1 MNSSSLGF
9 ICLTFKSIKFR
20 KGSFILNDISSLI
33 NILALIQLSSGNT
46 TSQCNCGYNNSSGF
60 DMIMMTLLK
69 AISQNNQQTSNGYN
83 LSSNSE
89 NLFNELDNVVNNT
102 TSRFIDVDTKDKSVK
117 TRIENAVEQASK
129 KYNIDANLIKAII
142 KVESDFNPNTVS
154 SAGAKGLMQ
163 LMPENCRDLGVTDP
177 FNIEQNIDAGTRHI
191 KEYIDMFGGS
201 IEMGLMAYNGGPGRM
216 KSRGVES
223 ISDLYKMPKE
233 TQNYIPKVMKYY
245 RG

>member
-1 MNSSSLGF
+1 MNE
-9 ICLTFKSIKFR
+9 
-20 KGSFILNDISSLI
+20 ISSLI
-33 NILALIQLSSGNT
+33 NILALTQLGNNS

-60 DMIMMTLLK
+60 DMIMMSLLK
-69 AISQNNQQTSNGYN
+69 ALSQNNQQTSSGYN
-83 LSSNSE
+83 LLSNSE
-89 NLFNELDNVVNNT
+89 NLFNELDNVANNT
-102 TSRFIDVDTKDKSVK
+102 IGKFIEVDAKDKSIK
-117 TRIENAVEQASK
+117 SRIENAVEQASK

>member
-1 MNSSSLGF
+1 MSE
-9 ICLTFKSIKFR
+9 
-20 KGSFILNDISSLI
+20 ISSLI
-33 NILALIQLSSGNT
+33 NILALTQLSGSNT
-46 TSQCNCGYNNSSGF
+46 TNQCNCGYNNSSGF

-69 AISQNNQQTSNGYN
+69 ALSQNNQQTSNGYN

-89 NLFNELDNVVNNT
+89 KLFNELDSVANDTVGK
-102 TSRFIDVDTKDKSVK
+102 FIEVDTKDKSVK
-117 TRIENAVEQASK
+117 SRIENAVEQASK
-129 KYNIDANLIKAII
+129 KYNVDANLIKAII

-163 LMPENCRDLGVTDP
+163 LMPENCRDLGVTNP

-216 KSRGVES
+216 RSRGVES

>member
-1 MNSSSLGF
+1 MNE
-9 ICLTFKSIKFR
+9 
-20 KGSFILNDISSLI
+20 ISSLI
-33 NILALIQLSSGNT
+33 NILALTQLSGSNT
-46 TSQCNCGYNNSSGF
+46 TNQCNCGYNNSSGF

-69 AISQNNQQTSNGYN
+69 ALSQNNQQTSNGYN

-89 NLFNELDNVVNNT
+89 KLFNELDSVANNT
-102 TSRFIDVDTKDKSVK
+102 VGKFIEVDTKDKSVK
-117 TRIENAVEQASK
+117 SRIENAVEQASK
-129 KYNIDANLIKAII
+129 KYNVDANLIKAII

-163 LMPENCRDLGVTDP
+163 LMPENCRDLGVTNP

-216 KSRGVES
+216 RSRGVES

>member
-1 MNSSSLGF
+1 MNE
-9 ICLTFKSIKFR
+9 
-20 KGSFILNDISSLI
+20 ISSLI
-33 NILALIQLSSGNT
+33 NILALTQLSGSNT
-46 TSQCNCGYNNSSGF
+46 TNQCNCTYNNSSGF

-69 AISQNNQQTSNGYN
+69 ALSQNNQHTSNSYN
-83 LSSNSE
+83 LLSNSE

-102 TSRFIDVDTKDKSVK
+102 TSRYIDVDTKDKNVK
-117 TRIENAVEQASK
+117 LRIENAVDQASK
-129 KYNIDANLIKAII
+129 KYNVDSNLIKAII

>member
-1 MNSSSLGF
+1 MNE
-9 ICLTFKSIKFR
+9 
-20 KGSFILNDISSLI
+20 ISSLI
-33 NILALIQLSSGNT
+33 NILALTQLSGSNST
-46 TSQCNCGYNNSSGF
+46 NQCNCEYNNSSGF
-60 DMIMMTLLK
+60 DMIMMSLLK
-69 AISQNNQQTSNGYN
+69 ALSQNNQQTYSNGYN
-83 LSSNSE
+83 LSSDSE
-89 NLFNELDNVVNNT
+89 NLFNELNNVANNT
-102 TSRFIDVDTKDKSVK
+102 IGKFIEVDAKDKSAK
-117 TRIENAVEQASK
+117 SRIENAVEQASK

>member
-1 MNSSSLGF
+1 MNE
-9 ICLTFKSIKFR
+9 
-20 KGSFILNDISSLI
+20 ISSLI
-33 NILALIQLSSGNT
+33 NILALTQLSGSNT
-46 TSQCNCGYNNSSGF
+46 TNQCNCGYNNSSGF

-69 AISQNNQQTSNGYN
+69 ALSQNNQQTSNGYN

-89 NLFNELDNVVNNT
+89 KLFNELDSVANNT
-102 TSRFIDVDTKDKSVK
+102 VGKFIEVDTKDKSVK
-117 TRIENAVEQASK
+117 SRIENAVEQASK
-129 KYNIDANLIKAII
+129 KYNVDANLIKAII

-216 KSRGVES
+216 RSRGVES

>member
-1 MNSSSLGF
+1 MNE
-9 ICLTFKSIKFR
+9 
-20 KGSFILNDISSLI
+20 ISSLI
-33 NILALIQLSSGNT
+33 NILALTQLSGSNT
-46 TSQCNCGYNNSSGF
+46 TNQCNCGYNNSSGF

-69 AISQNNQQTSNGYN
+69 ALSQNNQQTSNGYN

-89 NLFNELDNVVNNT
+89 KLFNELDSVANNT
-102 TSRFIDVDTKDKSVK
+102 VGKFIEVDTKDKSVK
-117 TRIENAVEQASK
+117 SRIENAVEQASK
-129 KYNIDANLIKAII
+129 KYNVDANLIKAII

-163 LMPENCRDLGVTDP
+163 LMPENCRDLGVTNP

-191 KEYIDMFGGS
+191 KESIDMFGGS

-216 KSRGVES
+216 RSRGVES

>member
-1 MNSSSLGF
+1 MESCF
-9 ICLTFKSIKFR
+9 ISVTLKFIKFR
-20 KGSFILNDISSLI
+20 KGRFILNEISSLI
-33 NILALIQLSSGNT
+33 NILALTQLSGSNT
-46 TSQCNCGYNNSSGF
+46 TNQCNCTYNNSSGF

-69 AISQNNQQTSNGYN
+69 ALSQNNQQTSNGYN

-89 NLFNELDNVVNNT
+89 NLFDELGSVVNNT
-102 TSRFIDVDTKDKSVK
+102 ASRFIDVDTKDKSVK
-117 TRIENAVEQASK
+117 SRIENAIEQASK
-129 KYNIDANLIKAII
+129 KYNVDSNLIKAII

>member
-1 MNSSSLGF
+1 MNE
-9 ICLTFKSIKFR
+9 
-20 KGSFILNDISSLI
+20 ISSLI
-33 NILALIQLSSGNT
+33 NILALTQLSGSNT
-46 TSQCNCGYNNSSGF
+46 TNQCNCGYNNSSGF

-69 AISQNNQQTSNGYN
+69 ALSQNNQQTSNGYN

-89 NLFNELDNVVNNT
+89 KLFNELDSVANNT
-102 TSRFIDVDTKDKSVK
+102 VGKFIEVDTKDKSVK
-117 TRIENAVEQASK
+117 SRIENAVEQASK
-129 KYNIDANLIKAII
+129 KYNVDANLIKAII

-154 SAGAKGLMQ
+154 SVGAKGLMQ
-163 LMPENCRDLGVTDP
+163 LMPENCRDLGVTNP

-216 KSRGVES
+216 RSRGVES

>member
-1 MNSSSLGF
+1 MNE
-9 ICLTFKSIKFR
+9 
-20 KGSFILNDISSLI
+20 ISSLI
-33 NILALIQLSSGNT
+33 NILALTQLSGSNT
-46 TSQCNCGYNNSSGF
+46 TNQCNCTYNNSSGF

-69 AISQNNQQTSNGYN
+69 ALSQNNQHTSNSYN
-83 LSSNSE
+83 LLSNSE

-102 TSRFIDVDTKDKSVK
+102 TSRFIDVDTKDKNVK
-117 TRIENAVEQASK
+117 LRIENAVEQASK
-129 KYNIDANLIKAII
+129 KYNVDANLIKAII

>member
-1 MNSSSLGF
+1 MESCF
-9 ICLTFKSIKFR
+9 ISVTLKFIKFR
-20 KGSFILNDISSLI
+20 KGRFILNEISSLI
-33 NILALIQLSSGNT
+33 NILALTQLSGSNT
-46 TSQCNCGYNNSSGF
+46 TNQCNCTYNNSSGF

-69 AISQNNQQTSNGYN
+69 ALSQNNQQTSNGYN

-89 NLFNELDNVVNNT
+89 NLFDELGSVVNNT
-102 TSRFIDVDTKDKSVK
+102 ASRFIDVDTKDKSVK
-117 TRIENAVEQASK
+117 SRIENAIEQASK
-129 KYNIDANLIKAII
+129 KYNVDSNLIKAII

-163 LMPENCRDLGVTDP
+163 LMPENCRDLGVTNP

>member
-1 MNSSSLGF
+1 MNE
-9 ICLTFKSIKFR
+9 
-20 KGSFILNDISSLI
+20 ISSLI
-33 NILALIQLSSGNT
+33 NILALTQLSGSNT
-46 TSQCNCGYNNSSGF
+46 TNQCNCGYNNSSGF

-69 AISQNNQQTSNGYN
+69 ALSQNNQQTSNGYN

-89 NLFNELDNVVNNT
+89 KLFNELDSVANNT
-102 TSRFIDVDTKDKSVK
+102 VGKFIEVDTKDKSVK
-117 TRIENAVEQASK
+117 SRIENAVEQASK
-129 KYNIDANLIKAII
+129 KYNVDANLIKAII

-163 LMPENCRDLGVTDP
+163 LMPENCRDLGVTNP

-201 IEMGLMAYNGGPGRM
+201 IEMGLMSYNGGPGRM
-216 KSRGVES
+216 RSRGVES

-233 TQNYIPKVMKYY
+233 TQNYIPKVIKYY

>member
-1 MNSSSLGF
+1 MNE
-9 ICLTFKSIKFR
+9 
-20 KGSFILNDISSLI
+20 ISSLI
-33 NILALIQLSSGNT
+33 NILALTQLSGSNT
-46 TSQCNCGYNNSSGF
+46 TNQCNCGYNNSSGF

-69 AISQNNQQTSNGYN
+69 ALSQNNQQTSNGYN

-89 NLFNELDNVVNNT
+89 KLFNELDSVANNT
-102 TSRFIDVDTKDKSVK
+102 VGKFIEVDTKDKSVK
-117 TRIENAVEQASK
+117 SRIENAVEQASK
-129 KYNIDANLIKAII
+129 KYNVDANLIKAII

-163 LMPENCRDLGVTDP
+163 LMPENCRDLGVTNP

-201 IEMGLMAYNGGPGRM
+201 IEMGLMAYNGAPGRM
-216 KSRGVES
+216 RSRGVES

>member
-1 MNSSSLGF
+1 MNE
-9 ICLTFKSIKFR
+9 
-20 KGSFILNDISSLI
+20 ISSLI
-33 NILALIQLSSGNT
+33 NILALTQLSGSNT
-46 TSQCNCGYNNSSGF
+46 TNQCNCGYNNSSGF

-69 AISQNNQQTSNGYN
+69 ALSQNNQQTSNGYN

-89 NLFNELDNVVNNT
+89 KLFNELDSVANNT
-102 TSRFIDVDTKDKSVK
+102 VGKFIEVDTKDKSVK
-117 TRIENAVEQASK
+117 SRIENAVEQASK
-129 KYNIDANLIKAII
+129 KYNVDANLIKAII

-163 LMPENCRDLGVTDP
+163 LMPENCRDLGVTNP

-191 KEYIDMFGGS
+191 KDYIDMFGGS

-216 KSRGVES
+216 RSRGVES

>member
-1 MNSSSLGF
+1 MNE
-9 ICLTFKSIKFR
+9 
-20 KGSFILNDISSLI
+20 ISSLI
-33 NILALIQLSSGNT
+33 NILALTQLSGSNT
-46 TSQCNCGYNNSSGF
+46 TNQCNCTYNNSSGF

-69 AISQNNQQTSNGYN
+69 ALSQNNQHTSNSYN
-83 LSSNSE
+83 LLSNSE

-102 TSRFIDVDTKDKSVK
+102 TSRFIDVDTKDKNVK
-117 TRIENAVEQASK
+117 LRIENAVEQASK
-129 KYNIDANLIKAII
+129 KYNVDSNLIKAII

>member
-1 MNSSSLGF
+1 MNE
-9 ICLTFKSIKFR
+9 
-20 KGSFILNDISSLI
+20 ISSLI
-33 NILALIQLSSGNT
+33 NILALTQLSGSNT
-46 TSQCNCGYNNSSGF
+46 TNQCNCGYNNSSGF

-69 AISQNNQQTSNGYN
+69 ALSQNNQQTSNGYN

-89 NLFNELDNVVNNT
+89 KLFNELDSVANNT
-102 TSRFIDVDTKDKSVK
+102 VGKFIEVDTKDKSVK
-117 TRIENAVEQASK
+117 SRI
-129 KYNIDANLIKAII
+129 
-142 KVESDFNPNTVS
+142 DFNPNTVS

-163 LMPENCRDLGVTDP
+163 LMPENCRDLGVTNP

-216 KSRGVES
+216 RSRGVES

>member
-1 MNSSSLGF
+1 MESCF
-9 ICLTFKSIKFR
+9 ISVTLKFIKFR
-20 KGSFILNDISSLI
+20 KGRFILNEISSLI
-33 NILALIQLSSGNT
+33 NILALTQLSGSNT
-46 TSQCNCGYNNSSGF
+46 TNQCNCTYNNSSGF

-69 AISQNNQQTSNGYN
+69 ALSQNNQQTSNGYN

-89 NLFNELDNVVNNT
+89 NLFDELGSVVNNT
-102 TSRFIDVDTKDKSVK
+102 ASRFIDVDTKDKSVK
-117 TRIENAVEQASK
+117 SRIENAIEQASK
-129 KYNIDANLIKAII
+129 KYNVDSNLIKAII

-223 ISDLYKMPKE
+223 IFDLYKMPKE

>member
-1 MNSSSLGF
+1 MNE
-9 ICLTFKSIKFR
+9 
-20 KGSFILNDISSLI
+20 ISSLI
-33 NILALIQLSSGNT
+33 NILVLTQLSGSNT
-46 TSQCNCGYNNSSGF
+46 TNQCNCTYNNSSGF

-69 AISQNNQQTSNGYN
+69 ALSQNNQQTSNGYN

-89 NLFNELDNVVNNT
+89 NLFDELGSVVNNT
-102 TSRFIDVDTKDKSVK
+102 ASRFIDVDTKDKSVK
-117 TRIENAVEQASK
+117 SRIENAIEQASK
-129 KYNIDANLIKAII
+129 KYNVDSNLIKAII

>member
-1 MNSSSLGF
+1 MNE
-9 ICLTFKSIKFR
+9 
-20 KGSFILNDISSLI
+20 ISSLI
-33 NILALIQLSSGNT
+33 NILALTQLSGSNT
-46 TSQCNCGYNNSSGF
+46 TNQCNCTYNNSSGF

-69 AISQNNQQTSNGYN
+69 ALSQNNQQTSNGYN

-89 NLFNELDNVVNNT
+89 NLFDELGSVVNNT
-102 TSRFIDVDTKDKSVK
+102 ASRFIDVDTKDKNVK
-117 TRIENAVEQASK
+117 LRIENAIEQASK
-129 KYNIDANLIKAII
+129 KYNVDSNLIKAII

>member
-1 MNSSSLGF
+1 MNE
-9 ICLTFKSIKFR
+9 
-20 KGSFILNDISSLI
+20 ISSLI
-33 NILALIQLSSGNT
+33 NILALTQLSGSNT
-46 TSQCNCGYNNSSGF
+46 TNQCNCTYNNSSGF

-69 AISQNNQQTSNGYN
+69 ALSQNNQQTSNGYN
-83 LSSNSE
+83 LLSNSE

-102 TSRFIDVDTKDKSVK
+102 TSRFIDVDTKDKNVK
-117 TRIENAVEQASK
+117 LRIENAVEQASK
-129 KYNIDANLIKAII
+129 KYNVDSNLIKAII

>member
-1 MNSSSLGF
+1 MNE
-9 ICLTFKSIKFR
+9 
-20 KGSFILNDISSLI
+20 ISSLI
-33 NILALIQLSSGNT
+33 NILALTQLSGSNT
-46 TSQCNCGYNNSSGF
+46 TNQCNCTYNNSSGF

-69 AISQNNQQTSNGYN
+69 GLSQNNQQTSNGYN
-83 LSSNSE
+83 LLSNSE

-102 TSRFIDVDTKDKSVK
+102 ASRFIDVDTKDKNVK
-117 TRIENAVEQASK
+117 SRIENAVEQASN
-129 KYNIDANLIKAII
+129 KYNVDANLIKAII

>member
-1 MNSSSLGF
+1 MNE
-9 ICLTFKSIKFR
+9 
-20 KGSFILNDISSLI
+20 ISSLI
-33 NILALIQLSSGNT
+33 NILALTQLSGSNST
-46 TSQCNCGYNNSSGF
+46 NQCNCGYNNSSGF

-69 AISQNNQQTSNGYN
+69 ALSQNNQQTYSNGYN
-83 LSSNSE
+83 LSSDSE
-89 NLFNELDNVVNNT
+89 NLFNELNNVANNT
-102 TSRFIDVDTKDKSVK
+102 IGKFIEVDAKDKSVK
-117 TRIENAVEQASK
+117 SRIENAVEQASK

>member
-1 MNSSSLGF
+1 MNE
-9 ICLTFKSIKFR
+9 
-20 KGSFILNDISSLI
+20 ISSLI
-33 NILALIQLSSGNT
+33 NILALTQLSGSNT
-46 TSQCNCGYNNSSGF
+46 TNQCNCGYNNSSGF

-69 AISQNNQQTSNGYN
+69 ASSQNNQQTSNGYN

-89 NLFNELDNVVNNT
+89 KLFNELDSVANNT
-102 TSRFIDVDTKDKSVK
+102 VGKFIEVDTKDKSVK
-117 TRIENAVEQASK
+117 SRIENAVEQASK
-129 KYNIDANLIKAII
+129 KYNVDANLIKAII

-163 LMPENCRDLGVTDP
+163 LMPENCRDLGVTNP

-216 KSRGVES
+216 RSRGVES

>member
-1 MNSSSLGF
+1 M
-9 ICLTFKSIKFR
+9 
-20 KGSFILNDISSLI
+20 NDISSLI
-33 NILALIQLSSGNT
+33 NILALTQLSGSNT
-46 TSQCNCGYNNSSGF
+46 TNQCNCTYNNSSGF

-69 AISQNNQQTSNGYN
+69 AISQNNPQTSNGYN

-102 TSRFIDVDTKDKSVK
+102 TSRFIDVDTKDKNVK

-142 KVESDFNPNTVS
+142 KVESDFNPDTVS

>member
-1 MNSSSLGF
+1 
-9 ICLTFKSIKFR
+9 
-20 KGSFILNDISSLI
+20 LI
-33 NILALIQLSSGNT
+33 NILALTQLSGSNT
-46 TSQCNCGYNNSSGF
+46 TNQCNCTHNNSSGF

-69 AISQNNQQTSNGYN
+69 ALSQNNQHTSNSYN
-83 LSSNSE
+83 LLSNSE

-102 TSRFIDVDTKDKSVK
+102 TSRFIDVDTKDKNVK
-117 TRIENAVEQASK
+117 LRIENAVEQASK
-129 KYNIDANLIKAII
+129 KYNVDSNLIKAII

-233 TQNYIPKVMKYY
+233 TQNYIPKVM
-245 RG
+245 

>member
-1 MNSSSLGF
+1 MNE
-9 ICLTFKSIKFR
+9 
-20 KGSFILNDISSLI
+20 ISSLI
-33 NILALIQLSSGNT
+33 NILALTQLSGSNT
-46 TSQCNCGYNNSSGF
+46 TNQCNCTYNNSSGF

-69 AISQNNQQTSNGYN
+69 ALSQNNQHTSNRYN
-83 LSSNSE
+83 LLSNSE

-102 TSRFIDVDTKDKSVK
+102 TSRFIDVDTKDKNVK
-117 TRIENAVEQASK
+117 LRIENAVDQASK
-129 KYNIDANLIKAII
+129 KYNVDSNLIKAII

>member
-1 MNSSSLGF
+1 MNE
-9 ICLTFKSIKFR
+9 
-20 KGSFILNDISSLI
+20 ISSLI
-33 NILALIQLSSGNT
+33 NILALTQLSGSNT
-46 TSQCNCGYNNSSGF
+46 TNQCNCTYNNSSGF
-60 DMIMMTLLK
+60 DMIMMPLLK
-69 AISQNNQQTSNGYN
+69 ALSQNNQHTSNSYN
-83 LSSNSE
+83 LLSNSE

-102 TSRFIDVDTKDKSVK
+102 TSRFIDVDTKDKNVK
-117 TRIENAVEQASK
+117 LRIENAVDQASK
-129 KYNIDANLIKAII
+129 KYNVDSNLIKAII

>member
-1 MNSSSLGF
+1 MNE
-9 ICLTFKSIKFR
+9 
-20 KGSFILNDISSLI
+20 ISSLI
-33 NILALIQLSSGNT
+33 NILALTQLSGSNT
-46 TSQCNCGYNNSSGF
+46 TNQCNCTYNNSSGF
-60 DMIMMTLLK
+60 DMVMMTLLK
-69 AISQNNQQTSNGYN
+69 ALSQNNQQTSNGYN
-83 LSSNSE
+83 LLSNSE

-102 TSRFIDVDTKDKSVK
+102 SSRFIDVNTKDKNLKS
-117 TRIENAVEQASK
+117 RIESAVEQASK
-129 KYNIDANLIKAII
+129 KYNVDANLIKAII

-163 LMPENCRDLGVTDP
+163 LMPENCKDLGVTDP

>member
-1 MNSSSLGF
+1 M
-9 ICLTFKSIKFR
+9 
-20 KGSFILNDISSLI
+20 
-33 NILALIQLSSGNT
+33 LALTQLSGSNT
-46 TSQCNCGYNNSSGF
+46 TNQCNCTSNNSSGF
-60 DMIMMTLLK
+60 DVIMITLLK
-69 AISQNNQQTSNGYN
+69 ALSQNNQQTSNGYN

-89 NLFNELDNVVNNT
+89 NLFDELDNVVNNT
-102 TSRFIDVDTKDKSVK
+102 SSKFIDVDIKDKSTK
-117 TRIENAVEQASK
+117 SRIENAVEQASK
-129 KYNIDANLIKAII
+129 RYNVDSNLIKAII

>member
-1 MNSSSLGF
+1 MNE
-9 ICLTFKSIKFR
+9 
-20 KGSFILNDISSLI
+20 ISSLI
-33 NILALIQLSSGNT
+33 NILALTQLSGSNT
-46 TSQCNCGYNNSSGF
+46 TNQCNCGYNNSSGF

-69 AISQNNQQTSNGYN
+69 ALSQNNQQTSNGYN

-89 NLFNELDNVVNNT
+89 KLFNELDSVANNT
-102 TSRFIDVDTKDKSVK
+102 VGKFIEVDTKDKSVK
-117 TRIENAVEQASK
+117 SRIENAVEKASK
-129 KYNIDANLIKAII
+129 KYNVDANLIKAII

-163 LMPENCRDLGVTDP
+163 LMPENCRDLGVTNP

-216 KSRGVES
+216 RSRGVES

>member
-1 MNSSSLGF
+1 MNE
-9 ICLTFKSIKFR
+9 
-20 KGSFILNDISSLI
+20 ISSLI
-33 NILALIQLSSGNT
+33 NILALTQLSGSNT
-46 TSQCNCGYNNSSGF
+46 TNQCNCGYNNSSGF

-69 AISQNNQQTSNGYN
+69 ALSQNNQQTSNGYN

-89 NLFNELDNVVNNT
+89 KLFNELDSVANNIVGK
-102 TSRFIDVDTKDKSVK
+102 FIEVDTKDKSVK
-117 TRIENAVEQASK
+117 SRIENAVEQASK
-129 KYNIDANLIKAII
+129 KYNVDANLIKAII

-163 LMPENCRDLGVTDP
+163 LMPENCRDLGVTNP

-216 KSRGVES
+216 RSRGVES